1 MGQSRLRRVKPTLT
15 PKLLVMRL
23 LRMVR
28 MVLRMVTPLMCL
40 GVNLWGDEEREIR
53 FGQKPMRVQSTNY

>member
-1 MGQSRLRRVKPTLT
+1 MKPTLT